1 MRVRVIFMGK
11 SIKEAITGDSLLLAL
26 MYILIGIVMLAF
38 GNGSI
43 DFIFWITGVIMI
55 IFGILQIVLESTDIK
70 GGLITIV
77 IGIIVIILSWTPIDT
92 ILVGIILILCAL
104 PMLGFAITSIHEK
117 LGMKAIDMGNS
128 TINKIIAIVLV
139 ITGVCLII
147 GLFIDDAGSISDI
160 LIRVGGLILLA
171 VGVLDFF
178 NAMK

>member
-1 MRVRVIFMGK
+1 MGK

-55 IFGILQIVLESTDIK
+55 LFGILQIVLESTDVK
-70 GGLITIV
+70 GGLITII

-92 ILVGIILILCAL
+92 ILVGVILILCAL
-104 PMLGFAITSIHEK
+104 PMLGFALPAISEK
-117 LGMKAIDMGNS
+117 IGIKAIDMGSS
-128 TINKIIAIVLV
+128 TINKVIAIVLL

-160 LIRVGGLILLA
+160 LIRVGGLVLLA
-171 VGVLDFF
+171 VGVLDFL

>member
-1 MRVRVIFMGK
+1 MGK

-92 ILVGIILILCAL
+92 ILVGIILILHYFMNRKAYRDDTV
-104 PMLGFAITSIHEK
+104 PQKQVNVWAVAGVVLGAVVANLVKWGVPAINGMAVASICF
-117 LGMKAIDMGNS
+117 L
-128 TINKIIAIVLV
+128 
-139 ITGVCLII
+139 
-147 GLFIDDAGSISDI
+147 AGQ
-160 LIRVGGLILLA
+160 LTAR
-171 VGVLDFF
+171 
-178 NAMK
+178 K

>member
-1 MRVRVIFMGK
+1 MGK
-11 SIKEAITGDSLLLAL
+11 SIKEAITEDSLLLAL

-92 ILVGIILILCAL
+92 ILVGVILILCAL
-104 PMLGFAITSIHEK
+104 PMLGFAIPAVSEK
-117 LGMKAIDMGNS
+117 IGIKAMDMGSS
-128 TINKIIAIVLV
+128 TINKVIAIVLL

-160 LIRVGGLILLA
+160 LIRIGGLILLA
-171 VGVLDFF
+171 VGVVDLFSS
-178 NAMK
+178 MK

>member
-1 MRVRVIFMGK
+1 MGK